1 MSILFGLSA
10 ALAWGLADFCAR
22 FAAHRVGN
30 FRTLLYMQLVG
41 LAGLSLWMALAGW
54 PDSWDWPVVGLAG
67 VLAVINTLAGLALYR
82 SFEVGL
88 LSVVSPIAASYGAIS
103 LILALASGQRP
114 SVLALAGLFITIL
127 GVVLASADLSFLLA
141 KNSTTKGKKI
151 SGGIGW
157 AIAAA
162 LCLGTVFWGLGY
174 VTPMLGTFLPAWI
187 FRLLGPPV
195 VLILALPTRQKV
207 ALPTPPAWL
216 WILGVAGLD
225 TAAYLLYNLG
235 LSGAGSAVV
244 AVISSLFSAVTVL
257 LARIFLNEK
266 LALNQWAG
274 VIIILA
280 GVGLVSAD

>member
-41 LAGLSLWMALAGW
+41 LAGLSFVMALVGW
-54 PDSWDWPVVGLAG
+54 PDSWDWPWAGLAG
-67 VLAVINTLAGLALYR
+67 LLAIINTLAGLALYR

-114 SVLALAGLFITIL
+114 SALALAGLFITIL
-127 GVVLASADLSFLLA
+127 GLVLASADISSLVIRQPP
-141 KNSTTKGKKI
+141 TKGKKM
-151 SGGIGW
+151 SGGAGW
-157 AIAAA
+157 AVAAA

-174 VTPMLGTFLPAWI
+174 VTPTLGTFLPAWI

-195 VLILALPTRQKV
+195 VLALALPTHQKV
-207 ALPTPPAWL
+207 ALPTPPAGL

-235 LSGAGSAVV
+235 LSGADSAVV

-257 LARIFLNEK
+257 LARVFLNEK
-266 LALNQWAG
+266 LAPGQWAG

>member
-41 LAGLSLWMALAGW
+41 LAGLSLWLVLAGW
-54 PDSWDWPVVGLAG
+54 PDNRDWPVVGLAG
-67 VLAVINTLAGLALYR
+67 LLAIINTLAGLALYR
-82 SFEVGL
+82 SFEVGM

-103 LILALASGQRP
+103 LSLALASGQRP
-114 SVLALAGLFITIL
+114 SALALAGLFITIV
-127 GVVLASADLSFLLA
+127 GVVLASADLSFLVA
-141 KNSTTKGKKI
+141 KKPTTKDKKI
-151 SGGIGW
+151 SGGVSW

-162 LCLGTVFWGLGY
+162 LCLGIVFWGLGY
-174 VTPMLGTFLPAWI
+174 VTPTLGTFLPAWI

-195 VLILALPTRQKV
+195 VLALALPTRQKIG
-207 ALPTPPAWL
+207 LPTAPAWL
-216 WILGVAGLD
+216 WILGVGGLD

-235 LSGAGSAVV
+235 LSGADSGIV

-257 LARIFLNEK
+257 LARVFLNEK
-266 LALNQWAG
+266 LAPNQWAG